1 MFLIMMAWFWYM
13 SPNEEQRARMIEQ
26 RRVQDSL
33 RVVQSLSPDQVP
45 VPAETIDVAATPAE
59 VVTGGVF
66 SSTITD
72 TTHYTVTT
80 PFYTATFTNVGAGPA
95 MIQLNTYNKWDG
107 TPVQLISDTTRS
119 AYSLGFISTQNYNIE
134 TRSLVFQQVTIG
146 NAITLGEGES
156 TTLEY
161 VFEPAPGQRLIYT
174 YTLTAGSYAF
184 DLDVRFDGIQQ
195 FMSDRNVELSFV
207 PRLNTTEKSS
217 ASESTFKSAY
227 VSMAGELEQIIRTD
241 AGREDKTLNGE
252 TDWIASKTKFFTQ
265 IIKPETKGTGS
276 VVVADLTGKASDELT
291 KHTYSTT
298 LRWRMPDNN
307 TAKFH
312 LYVGPLEY
320 YEITKF
326 EKAAYDMVDVGYGW
340 INWFSKPFVKFLIL
354 PVLTNLGLWLGNMGL
369 AIIVFSVLIK
379 VILHYPTKKS
389 FESMAAMR
397 ELQPEMKAIQ
407 DKYKDD
413 PQKQQQATMDLF
425 KKAKVNPLGGCLP
438 NLLQL
443 PVLITLWRFFS
454 NAIEIR
460 GESFLWAADLSA
472 PDVIIQLPFTIPFM
486 GDHIAG
492 FVLLMTASMVWQM
505 KISGQGGAANPQMKI
520 FMYVLPVMLLVMFNN
535 FASGLSLYYLLYNLL
550 SIGQQ
555 YMINQKIDHAKLMAD
570 IEGGGKKTVK
580 KTTKTPKN

>member
-13 SPNEEQRARMIEQ
+13 SPNEEQRAKMMEQ

-33 RVVQSLSPDQVP
+33 RVVQSLAPDQMP
-45 VPAETIDVAATPAE
+45 VMPEAEIVVAEPEE
-59 VVTGGVF
+59 VVSGGVF
-66 SSTITD
+66 SSSVID
-72 TTHYTVTT
+72 TTLYTVTT
-80 PFYTATFTNVGAGPA
+80 PFYTATFTNVGGGPS
-95 MIQLNTYNKWDG
+95 MITLAQYNKWDG
-107 TPVQLISDTTRS
+107 APVQLISDTTRS

-134 TRSLVFQQVTIG
+134 TRSLVFQQVTPG
-146 NAITLGEGES
+146 TSVTLAEGDS
-156 TTLEY
+156 TVIEY
-161 VFEPAPGQRLIYT
+161 VFEAAPGQRLVYT
-174 YTLTAGSYAF
+174 YTLNAESYDF
-184 DLDVRFDGIQQ
+184 DLAIRFDGIQS

-207 PRLNTTEKSS
+207 PRLNTTEKSGV
-217 ASESTFKSAY
+217 SESTFKAAY
-227 VSMAGELEQIIRTD
+227 VSMAGELEKFMRTD
-241 AGREDKTLNGE
+241 AGTEDKTLNGE

-265 IIKPETKGTGS
+265 IIKPETKATGS
-276 VVVADLTGKASDELT
+276 VIEAELTGEPNEESTL
-291 KHTYSTT
+291 HSYSTT
-298 LRWRMPDNN
+298 LRWRIPETN
-307 TAKFH
+307 TATFH
-312 LYVGPLEY
+312 MYTGPLEY
-320 YEITKF
+320 YQITQF
-326 EKAAYDMVDVGYGW
+326 EKSAYDMVDVGYAW

-354 PVLTNLGLWLGNMGL
+354 PVLTNLGAWLGNMGL
-369 AIIVFSVLIK
+369 AIIVFSILIK
-379 VILHYPTKKS
+379 IILHYPTKKS

-413 PQKQQQATMDLF
+413 PAKQQQATMDLF

-443 PVLITLWRFFS
+443 PVLVTLWRFFS

-460 GESFLWAADLSA
+460 GESFLWANDLSA
-472 PDVIIQLPFTIPFM
+472 PDVILQLPFTIPFL

-505 KISGQGGAANPQMKI
+505 KISGQGGASNPQMKI

-570 IEGGGKKTVK
+570 IEGGPKPKK

>member
-13 SPNEEQRARMIEQ
+13 SPNEEQRARMLEQ

-33 RVVQSLSPDQVP
+33 RVVQSLAPDQTP
-45 VPAETIDVAATPAE
+45 VIPDADVAATE
-59 VVTGGVF
+59 TEEIVTGGVF
-66 SSTITD
+66 SSTVTD
-72 TTHYTVTT
+72 TTLYTVTT
-80 PFYTATFTNVGAGPA
+80 PFYTATFTNVGGGPST
-95 MIQLNTYNKWDG
+95 ITLSQYTKWDG

-134 TRSLVFQQVTIG
+134 TRSLVFQQVTQG
-146 NAITLGEGES
+146 TGITLAEGDS
-156 TTLEY
+156 TTIEY
-161 VFEPAPGQRLIYT
+161 AFEAAPGQRLIYT
-174 YTLTAGSYAF
+174 YTLNAESYDF
-184 DLDVRFDGIQQ
+184 DLAIRFDGIQS

-207 PRLNTTEKSS
+207 PRLNTTEKSN

-227 VSMAGELEQIIRTD
+227 VSMAGELEQFIRTD
-241 AGREDKTLNGE
+241 PGSEDKTLNGE

-265 IIKPETKGTGS
+265 IIRPQTKATGS
-276 VVVADLTGKASDELT
+276 VVRAELTGKATEEST
-291 KHTYSTT
+291 QHSYTTT
-298 LRWRMPDNN
+298 LRWRIPDSNV
-307 TAKFH
+307 ASFD

-320 YEITKF
+320 YQITRF
-326 EKAAYDMVDVGYGW
+326 EKSAYDMVDVGYAW

-354 PVLTNLGLWLGNMGL
+354 PVLTNLGDWLGNMGL

-379 VILHYPTKKS
+379 IILHYPTKKS

-460 GESFLWAADLSA
+460 GESFLWADDLSA
-472 PDVIIQLPFTIPFM
+472 PDVILQLPFSIPFL

-570 IEGGGKKTVK
+570 IEGGPKPKKK
-580 KTTKTPKN
+580 AAKTPKN